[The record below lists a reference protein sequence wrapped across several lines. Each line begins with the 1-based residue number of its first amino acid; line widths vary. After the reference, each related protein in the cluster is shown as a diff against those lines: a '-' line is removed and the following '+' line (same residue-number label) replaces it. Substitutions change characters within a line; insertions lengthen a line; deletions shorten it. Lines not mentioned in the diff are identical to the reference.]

1 MIRNRCDGIGVR
13 ILRELYNPGCGGDIR
28 RVRTGSGSRPRADTA
43 GSLSAYACSRAPRQT
58 APHREEPMKDQMI
71 ARRTFIKGAS
81 ALAATVSGLSAGR
94 AEPAPNS
101 AGSAVATLKAPP
113 GACDCHHHIYD
124 PARFPPSRPQVQ
136 QVPNAKVEDYRLL
149 QRRIGTS
156 RNIVVTPAP
165 YPAPVSDNAAT
176 LDALKQIGP
185 NARGV
190 AIVYPG
196 ITDAELKSLDAGGI
210 RGIRFSLTS
219 GRPGAASTA
228 TPDVIE
234 ALSKRV
240 NALGWHVQFNTTAE
254 QIVASE
260 DLLNRM
266 ASPIVLDH
274 MGHIPQPAGLDHPA
288 VAIIRRLIDK
298 GRTWVK
304 LSVTYDSSKD
314 GPPGYADVSALAQA
328 YVKAAP
334 QRLVWGSNWPHP
346 SEPDKPDDA
355 VLFDLVAQWV
365 PDAAIRNR
373 ILVQNP

>member
-1 MIRNRCDGIGVR
+1 
-13 ILRELYNPGCGGDIR
+13 
-28 RVRTGSGSRPRADTA
+28 
-43 GSLSAYACSRAPRQT
+43 
-58 APHREEPMKDQMI
+58 MI

-81 ALAATVSGLSAGR
+81 ALAATTSGLSVQPGR
-94 AEPAPNS
+94 TEPAPNS
-101 AGSAVATLKAPP
+101 SGSAPAKLKAPT

-124 PARFPPSRPQVQ
+124 PARFPPSRPEVQ
-136 QVPNAKVEDYRLL
+136 QVPNARVEDYRLL

-165 YPAPVSDNAAT
+165 YPAPVSDNQAT
-176 LDALKQIGP
+176 LDAIAQLGP

-190 AIVYPG
+190 AIVYPA
-196 ITDAELKSLDAGGI
+196 ITDAELKTLDAGGI

-228 TPDVIE
+228 TPEVIE

-240 NALGWHVQFNTTAE
+240 NGLGWHVQFNTTAE

-260 DLLNRM
+260 DLLNRLV
-266 ASPIVLDH
+266 SPIVLDH

-288 VAIIRRLIDK
+288 VAIIRRLLDK

-314 GPPGYADVSALAQA
+314 GPPGYADVGRIAQA
-328 YVKAAP
+328 YIKAAP
-334 QRLVWGSNWPHP
+334 ERLVWGSNWPHP
-346 SEPDKPDDA
+346 SETNKPDDA
-355 VLFDLVAQWV
+355 VLFDLMAQWA
-365 PDAAIRNR
+365 PDEASRNR
-373 ILVQNP
+373 ILVQNPQALYGFGKMA

>member
-1 MIRNRCDGIGVR
+1 V
-13 ILRELYNPGCGGDIR
+13 PQ
-28 RVRTGSGSRPRADTA
+28 
-43 GSLSAYACSRAPRQT
+43 QT
-58 APHREEPMKDQMI
+58 AYREDDMI
-71 ARRTFIKGAS
+71 ARHNFIKGAS
-81 ALAATVSGLSAGR
+81 ALAATSSGLSVEPGSAQ
-94 AEPAPNS
+94 PAPNS
-101 AGSAVATLKAPP
+101 SGSEPAKLKAPA

-124 PARFPPSRPQVQ
+124 PVRFPPSRPEVQ
-136 QVPNAKVEDYRLL
+136 QVPNARLEDYRLL

-165 YPAPVSDNAAT
+165 YPAPVGDNQAT
-176 LDALKQIGP
+176 LDAVKQLGP
-185 NARGV
+185 HARGI
-190 AIVYPG
+190 AIIYPA
-196 ITDAELKSLDAGGI
+196 ITDAELKALDAGGI

-228 TPDVIE
+228 TPEVIE

-254 QIVASE
+254 QIVESQ
-260 DLLNRM
+260 DLLNRL

-288 VAIIRRLIDK
+288 VAVIRRLLDK

-314 GPPGYADVSALAQA
+314 GPPGYADVGRVAQA

-334 QRLVWGSNWPHP
+334 ERLVWGSNWPHP
-346 SEPDKPDDA
+346 SEPNKPDDA
-355 VLFDLVAQWV
+355 VLFDLMAQWA
-365 PDAAIRNR
+365 PDEATRNR
-373 ILVQNP
+373 ILVQNPEALYGFGKLA